1 MFRFVLET
9 LSKRAVCKLKLWQQR
24 NLFFRRFPILK
35 LTPNI
40 SIPNFTVIPWQHK
53 YCPGLLSLQI
63 YKLYDW
69 LKFSFKFA
77 ELHCYIFV
85 NLWYSILEITYF
97 ISIFITV
104 FNCQMILVS
113 LHNICQP
120 RPGLSFCFNKKAK
133 RLSTLMF
140 LPERNKKNPG
150 KASVF

>member
-1 MFRFVLET
+1 MTTKKFIFQEI
-9 LSKRAVCKLKLWQQR
+9 SNLKTDTKYFHTKFYGHSMTTW
-24 NLFFRRFPILK
+24 IL
-35 LTPNI
+35 PG
-40 SIPNFTVIPWQHK
+40 TVIFA
-53 YCPGLLSLQI
+53 I

-97 ISIFITV
+97 VSIFITV